1 MSLSREEVLKVAK
14 LAKLKFSEEKI
25 KKFQKELN
33 DILEYVDMLNELET
47 SDIKPLIY
55 VHERQENHFRS
66 DDTRASL
73 EVEAVLK
80 NAPNAGDG
88 AIIVPR
94 VVGEE

>member
-25 KKFQKELN
+25 EKFQEELN
-33 DILEYVDMLNELET
+33 DILGYVDMLNEVDTTEVE
-47 SDIKPLIY
+47 PLIY
-55 VHERQENHFRS
+55 VHEAQNHFRE
-66 DDTRASL
+66 DEARASL
-73 EVEAVLK
+73 KVEEVLR
-80 NAPNAGDG
+80 NAPNAEDG

>member
-25 KKFQKELN
+25 EKFQEELN
-33 DILEYVDMLNELET
+33 DILGYVDMLNELNT
-47 SDIKPLIY
+47 SEVAPLIY
-55 VHERQENHFRS
+55 VHEGQENHFRT
-66 DDTRASL
+66 D
-73 EVEAVLK
+73 EVRTSIPVERVVK
-80 NAPNAGDG
+80 NAPNAEDG

>member
-25 KKFQKELN
+25 EILQEELN
-33 DILEYVDMLNELET
+33 AILGHVDQLNELDT
-47 SDIKPLIY
+47 SDVEPLIY
-55 VHERQENHFRS
+55 VHEGQENHFRS
-66 DDTRASL
+66 DEVRASSNL
-73 EVEAVLK
+73 ETVLK
-80 NAPNAGDG
+80 NAPKAEVG